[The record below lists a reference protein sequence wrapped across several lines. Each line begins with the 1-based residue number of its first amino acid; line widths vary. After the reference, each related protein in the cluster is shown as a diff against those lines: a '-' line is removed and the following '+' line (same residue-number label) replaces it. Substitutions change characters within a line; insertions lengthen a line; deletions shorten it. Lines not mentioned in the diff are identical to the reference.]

1 VQGREKFSS
10 GDPFRFPISSLV
22 RPNERKHPMTTKPVT
37 LINVMKVQAGMQAAL
52 IVLLQE
58 NVEKVITTLDGWRTT
73 RLIAAQDGASII
85 IYSEWDT
92 PAAIEAMRSDPR
104 MQAYFP
110 RILEMAT
117 VDSTIGEAVFTA
129 GP

>member
-1 VQGREKFSS
+1 
-10 GDPFRFPISSLV
+10 
-22 RPNERKHPMTTKPVT
+22 MTTKPVT
-37 LINVMKVQAGMQAAL
+37 LINLMKVQAGMQAAL

-110 RILEMAT
+110 RILEMAS

>member
-1 VQGREKFSS
+1 
-10 GDPFRFPISSLV
+10 
-22 RPNERKHPMTTKPVT
+22 MTTKPVT

-58 NVEKVITTLDGWRTT
+58 NVEKVVTTLDGWRTT
-73 RLIAAQDGASII
+73 RLIAAQDGASVI

-92 PAAIEAMRSDPR
+92 PAAIEAMRSNPR

-110 RILEMAT
+110 RVLELAD
-117 VDSTIGEAVFTA
+117 VESTIGEAVFTA
-129 GP
+129 SP

>member
-1 VQGREKFSS
+1 
-10 GDPFRFPISSLV
+10 
-22 RPNERKHPMTTKPVT
+22 MTTKPVT

-58 NVEKVITTLDGWRTT
+58 NVEKVVTTLDGWRTT
-73 RLIAAQDGASII
+73 RLIAAQDGTSVI

-92 PAAIEAMRSDPR
+92 PAAIEAMRSNPR

-110 RILEMAT
+110 RVLELAD
-117 VDSTIGEAVFTA
+117 VESTIGEAVFTA
-129 GP
+129 SP

>member
-1 VQGREKFSS
+1 
-10 GDPFRFPISSLV
+10 
-22 RPNERKHPMTTKPVT
+22 MTTKPVT

-73 RLIAAQDGASII
+73 RLIAAQDGASVI

-110 RILEMAT
+110 RILEMAS

>member
-1 VQGREKFSS
+1 
-10 GDPFRFPISSLV
+10 
-22 RPNERKHPMTTKPVT
+22 MTTKPVT

>member
-1 VQGREKFSS
+1 
-10 GDPFRFPISSLV
+10 
-22 RPNERKHPMTTKPVT
+22 MTTKPVT

-58 NVEKVITTLDGWRTT
+58 NVEKVVTTLDGWRTT
-73 RLIAAQDGASII
+73 RLIAAQDGASVI

-92 PAAIEAMRSDPR
+92 PAAIEAMRSNPR

-110 RILEMAT
+110 RVLELAD

-129 GP
+129 SP

>member
-1 VQGREKFSS
+1 
-10 GDPFRFPISSLV
+10 
-22 RPNERKHPMTTKPVT
+22 MTTKPVT

-52 IVLLQE
+52 IVLLRE

-73 RLIAAQDGASII
+73 RLIAAQDGASVI

>member
-1 VQGREKFSS
+1 
-10 GDPFRFPISSLV
+10 
-22 RPNERKHPMTTKPVT
+22 MTTKPVT
-37 LINVMKVQAGMQAAL
+37 LINLMKVQAGMQAAL

-73 RLIAAQDGASII
+73 RLIAAQDGASVI

-110 RILEMAT
+110 RILEMAS

>member
-1 VQGREKFSS
+1 
-10 GDPFRFPISSLV
+10 
-22 RPNERKHPMTTKPVT
+22 MTTKPVT

-58 NVEKVITTLDGWRTT
+58 NVEKVISTLDGWRTT
-73 RLIAAQDGASII
+73 RLIAAQDGASVI

-92 PAAIEAMRSDPR
+92 PAAIEAMRGDPR

-110 RILEMAT
+110 RILELAD
-117 VDSTIGEAVFTA
+117 VESTIGEAVFTA
-129 GP
+129 SP